1 MVREGNDVRIGRDI
15 SLRGGSTR
23 RQFLTWSALVGALAF
38 TPEFGGTVAHAQ
50 SATPPD
56 YPFRLGVASGDPLPD
71 SVVLWTR
78 LATDPFAP
86 AGGMTPG
93 VVPVRWQIAADEN
106 FRSVTFEGVELA
118 TEFDG
123 WSLHVDVRGLEP
135 GREYF
140 YRFLVG
146 PHSSTVGRTKTA
158 PPAGKPLGQLNF
170 AWASCQKWE
179 DGYFGAYKDLAAS
192 NLDVVFFLGDYIY
205 EYAIKDE
212 GARRGT
218 PRPDAA
224 NRETMVLADYR
235 DRYAMYKADENLAAA
250 HASAPW
256 ISTFDDHEVDNN
268 WASQI
273 SQDDDQEWSP
283 RNGPNIVDPREFL
296 LRRAD
301 AFKAW
306 WENTPVRGN
315 LRPTG
320 PDMKVYRRFSFGD
333 LVDFSV
339 LDTRQ
344 YRSDQAHGD
353 GEHSQDSE
361 TADPSRTITGAEQEK
376 WILDGF
382 SSPSQWNFLAHQT
395 VISDLAQGL
404 ESSRKVGMDPWSG
417 YEASRHRILDGARD
431 RGVSNVASI
440 VGDIHRTIVS
450 ELRRDY
456 QDQVSPVVGVE
467 IATTSIASGKDGAD
481 VDSAGAAIAA
491 ASPHVHYGNAR
502 RGYLRAS
509 LTPNE
514 WRSEVRVLDAVSTP
528 GAAVRTATT
537 VTVPSGRPDIEL
549 S

>member
-1 MVREGNDVRIGRDI
+1 MVNRGNDVRIGRDI
-15 SLRGGSTR
+15 SLRAGATR

-38 TPEFGGTVAHAQ
+38 TPELAGTSATAGAQ
-50 SATPPD
+50 SVITPD

-86 AGGMTPG
+86 LGGMTPG
-93 VVPVRWQIAADEN
+93 VVPVQWQIAADEK
-106 FRSVTFEGVELA
+106 FGRIAAQGVELA

-123 WSLHVDVRGLEP
+123 WSVHVDVRGLEP
-135 GREYF
+135 AREYF

-146 PHSSTVGRTKTA
+146 PHASPVGRTKTA
-158 PPAGKPLGQLNF
+158 PALGQPLSTLDF

-179 DGYFGAYKDLAAS
+179 DGFFGAYQDLAAS

-205 EYAIKDE
+205 EYAIKNE
-212 GARRGT
+212 GARAGE
-218 PRPDAA
+218 PRTESAA
-224 NRETMVLADYR
+224 RETMVLADYR
-235 DRYAMYKADENLAAA
+235 DRYAMYKADENMAAA
-250 HASAPW
+250 HASAPFV
-256 ISTFDDHEVDNN
+256 STFDDHEVDNN

-273 SQDDDQEWSP
+273 SQDND
-283 RNGPNIVDPREFL
+283 DPREFL

-306 WENTPVRGN
+306 WENTPVRAN
-315 LRPTG
+315 LKPVG

-353 GEHSQDSE
+353 GEHAQDAE
-361 TADPSRTITGAEQEK
+361 TADPARTITGAAQEQ
-376 WILDGF
+376 WILDGLA
-382 SSPSQWNFLAHQT
+382 SPSRWNFLAHQT
-395 VISDLAQGL
+395 VISDLAQGQGND
-404 ESSRKVGMDPWSG
+404 RKVGMDPWSG

-431 RGVSNVASI
+431 RGTKNVASI

-456 QDQVSPVVGVE
+456 QDQVSPLQGVE

-481 VDSAGAAIAA
+481 IDKTGAAIADG
-491 ASPHVHYGNAR
+491 SPHVKYGNAR
-502 RGYLRAS
+502 RGYLRS
-509 LTPNE
+509 TLTPTE

-528 GAAVRTATT
+528 GRPVRTAAT
-537 VTVPSGRPDIEL
+537 VTVPEGHPEIVL

>member
-1 MVREGNDVRIGRDI
+1 MGRSNLRIGRDI
-15 SLRGGSTR
+15 SLSGGATR

-38 TPEFGGTVAHAQ
+38 APELSSATARAQ
-50 SATPPD
+50 SAIPPD

-71 SVVLWTR
+71 SVLLWTR
-78 LATDPFAP
+78 LATDPFAYQ
-86 AGGMTPG
+86 GGMTPG
-93 VVPVRWQIAADEN
+93 VVPVRWQIATDEK
-106 FRSVTFEGVELA
+106 FTSIAQEGIDLA

-123 WSLHVDVRGLEP
+123 WSLHIDVKGLNP

-146 PHSSTVGRTKTA
+146 PHSSPVGRTKTA
-158 PPAGKPLGQLNF
+158 PAAGQALQQLDF

-179 DGYFGAYKDLAAS
+179 DGYFGAYSDLAQS

-212 GARRGT
+212 GARAGQ
-218 PRPDAA
+218 PMPESAS
-224 NRETMVLADYR
+224 RETMQLSDYR
-235 DRYAMYKADENLAAA
+235 DRYALYKADENLAAA
-250 HASAPW
+250 HASAPFV
-256 ISTFDDHEVDNN
+256 STFDDHEVDNN
-268 WASQI
+268 WASDI
-273 SQDDDQEWSP
+273 SQDGD
-283 RNGPNIVDPREFL
+283 DPREFL

-306 WENTPVRGN
+306 WENTPVRAN
-315 LRPTG
+315 VKPAG

-344 YRSDQAHGD
+344 YRSDQANGD
-353 GEHSQDSE
+353 KEHAQNAE
-361 TADPSRTITGAEQEK
+361 TADPSRTITGAEQEQ

-382 SSPSQWNFLAHQT
+382 SSPSTWNFLAHQT

-404 ESSRKVGMDPWSG
+404 DGDRKVGMDPWSG

-431 RGVSNVASI
+431 RGTKNVASI

-450 ELRRDY
+450 ELQRDY

-481 VDSAGAAIAA
+481 VDGTGAAIAA
-491 ASPHVHYGNAR
+491 CSPHVKFGNAR
-502 RGYLRAS
+502 RGYLRGR

-514 WRSEVRVLDAVSTP
+514 WRSEVRVLDAVSRP
-528 GAAVRTATT
+528 GASIRTATT
-537 VTVPSGRPDIEL
+537 VTVPEGRPEIQL
-549 S
+549 G

>member
-1 MVREGNDVRIGRDI
+1 MVRRGNDVSIGRDI

-38 TPEFGGTVAHAQ
+38 TPELTGIPAANAQ
-50 SATPPD
+50 SVVPPD
-56 YPFRLGVASGDPLPD
+56 FPFRLGVASGDPLPD

-78 LATDPFAP
+78 LATDPFASL
-86 AGGMTPG
+86 GGMNPG
-93 VVPVRWQIAADEN
+93 VVPVQWQVAADEK
-106 FRSVTFEGVELA
+106 FGRIVTRGVELA

-123 WSLHVDVRGLEP
+123 WSVHVDVKGLEP
-135 GREYF
+135 AREYF

-146 PHSSTVGRTKTA
+146 AHASTVGRTKTA
-158 PPAGKPLGQLNF
+158 PAPGQSLGRLDF

-179 DGYFGAYKDLAAS
+179 DGFFDAYKDLASS

-212 GARRGT
+212 GARAGKA
-218 PRPDAA
+218 RPDSAA
-224 NRETMVLADYR
+224 RETMMLNDYR

-250 HASAPW
+250 HASAPFVT
-256 ISTFDDHEVDNN
+256 TFDDHEVDNN

-273 SQDDDQEWSP
+273 SQDDD
-283 RNGPNIVDPREFL
+283 DPKQFL

-306 WENTPVRGN
+306 WENTPVRAN
-315 LRPTG
+315 LRPSG

-344 YRSDQAHGD
+344 YRSDQANGD
-353 GEHSQDSE
+353 GEHAQNAE
-361 TADPSRTITGAEQEK
+361 TADPSRTITGAEQEQ

-382 SSPSQWNFLAHQT
+382 SSPSKWNFLAHQT
-395 VISDLAQGL
+395 VISDLARGL
-404 ESSRKVGMDPWSG
+404 DADRKVGMDPWSG

-431 RGVSNVASI
+431 RGTKNVASI

-481 VDSAGAAIAA
+481 VDTTGAAIAHG
-491 ASPHVHYGNAR
+491 SPHVKFGNAR

-509 LTPNE
+509 LTPSE

-528 GAAVRTATT
+528 GNAVRTAAT
-537 VTVPSGRPDIEL
+537 VTVPDGSPEIDLR
-549 S
+549 

>member
-1 MVREGNDVRIGRDI
+1 MVRRGNEIRIGQDI
-15 SLRGGSTR
+15 SLRAGATR
-23 RQFLTWSALVGALAF
+23 RQFLTWGALVGALAF
-38 TPEFGGTVAHAQ
+38 TPELAGTTATAGAQ
-50 SATPPD
+50 SVVTPD

-86 AGGMTPG
+86 LGGMTPG
-93 VVPVRWQIAADEN
+93 VVPVRWQISADER
-106 FRSVTFEGVELA
+106 FASVTREGIELA

-123 WSLHVDVRGLEP
+123 WSIHVDVRGLEP
-135 GREYF
+135 AREYF

-146 PHSSTVGRTKTA
+146 RHASPVGRTKTA
-158 PPAGKPLGQLNF
+158 PALGQPLSKLDF

-179 DGYFGAYKDLAAS
+179 DGFFGAYQDLAAS

-212 GARRGT
+212 GARQGE
-218 PRPDAA
+218 PRTESAA
-224 NRETMVLADYR
+224 RETMVLGDYR
-235 DRYAMYKADENLAAA
+235 DRYALYKADENLAAA
-250 HASAPW
+250 HASAPFV
-256 ISTFDDHEVDNN
+256 STFDDHEVDNN

-273 SQDDDQEWSP
+273 SQDDD
-283 RNGPNIVDPREFL
+283 DPREFL

-306 WENTPVRGN
+306 WENTPVRAD
-315 LRPTG
+315 LKPVG
-320 PDMKVYRRFSFGD
+320 PDMPVYRRFSFGD

-353 GEHSQDSE
+353 GEHAQDAE
-361 TADPSRTITGAEQEK
+361 TADPSRTITGAAQEK

-382 SSPSQWNFLAHQT
+382 ASPSRWNFLAHQT
-395 VISDLAQGL
+395 VISDLARGL
-404 ESSRKVGMDPWSG
+404 GSDRKVGMDPWSG

-431 RGVSNVASI
+431 RGTKNVASI

-456 QDQVSPVVGVE
+456 QDQASPIQGVE

-481 VDSAGAAIAA
+481 VDSAGAAIAE
-491 ASPHVHYGNAR
+491 ASPHVKYGNAR
-502 RGYLRAS
+502 RGYLRS
-509 LTPNE
+509 TLTNTE

-528 GAAVRTATT
+528 GKAVRTAAT
-537 VTVPSGRPDIEL
+537 VTVPEGRPEIQL
-549 S
+549 G

>member
-1 MVREGNDVRIGRDI
+1 MVRRGNEIRFGQDI
-15 SLRGGSTR
+15 SLRAGATR

-38 TPEFGGTVAHAQ
+38 TPELAGTTATAGAQ
-50 SATPPD
+50 SVVTPD

-86 AGGMTPG
+86 LGGMTPG
-93 VVPVRWQIAADEN
+93 VVPVRWQISADER
-106 FRSVTFEGVELA
+106 FASITREGIELA

-123 WSLHVDVRGLEP
+123 WSIHVDVRGLEP
-135 GREYF
+135 AREYF

-146 PHSSTVGRTKTA
+146 PHASPVGRTKTA
-158 PPAGKPLGQLNF
+158 PALGQPLSKLDF

-179 DGYFGAYKDLAAS
+179 DGYFGAYQDLAAS

-212 GARRGT
+212 GARQGE
-218 PRPDAA
+218 PRTESAA
-224 NRETMVLADYR
+224 RETMVLSDYR
-235 DRYAMYKADENLAAA
+235 DRYALYKADENLAAA
-250 HASAPW
+250 HASAPFV
-256 ISTFDDHEVDNN
+256 STFDDHEVDNN

-273 SQDDDQEWSP
+273 SQDDD
-283 RNGPNIVDPREFL
+283 DPREFL

-306 WENTPVRGN
+306 WENTPVRAN
-315 LRPTG
+315 LKPVG
-320 PDMKVYRRFSFGD
+320 PDMTVYRRFSFGD

-353 GEHSQDSE
+353 GEHAQDAE
-361 TADPSRTITGAEQEK
+361 TADPSRTITGAAQEK

-382 SSPSQWNFLAHQT
+382 GSPSRWNFLAHQT
-395 VISDLAQGL
+395 VISDLARGL
-404 ESSRKVGMDPWSG
+404 GSDRKVGMDPWSG

-431 RGVSNVASI
+431 RGTKNVASI

-456 QDQVSPVVGVE
+456 QDQASPIQGVE

-481 VDSAGAAIAA
+481 VDSAGAAIAEG
-491 ASPHVHYGNAR
+491 SPHVKYGNAR
-502 RGYLRAS
+502 RGYLRGT
-509 LTPNE
+509 LTNTE
-514 WRSEVRVLDAVSTP
+514 WRSEVRVLDRVSTP
-528 GAAVRTATT
+528 GASVRTAAT
-537 VTVPSGRPDIEL
+537 VTVPEGRPEIQL
-549 S
+549 G

>member
-1 MVREGNDVRIGRDI
+1 MVRRGNEIRFGQDI
-15 SLRGGSTR
+15 SLRAGATR

-38 TPEFGGTVAHAQ
+38 TPELAGTTATAGAQ
-50 SATPPD
+50 SVVTPD

-86 AGGMTPG
+86 LGGMTPG
-93 VVPVRWQIAADEN
+93 VVPVRWQISADER
-106 FRSVTFEGVELA
+106 FASITREGIELA

-123 WSLHVDVRGLEP
+123 WSIHVDVRGLEP
-135 GREYF
+135 AREYF

-146 PHSSTVGRTKTA
+146 PHASPVGRTKTA
-158 PPAGKPLGQLNF
+158 PALGQPLSKLDF

-179 DGYFGAYKDLAAS
+179 DGYFGAYQDLAAS

-212 GARRGT
+212 GARQGE
-218 PRPDAA
+218 PRTESAA
-224 NRETMVLADYR
+224 RETMVLSDYR
-235 DRYAMYKADENLAAA
+235 DRYALYKADENLAAA
-250 HASAPW
+250 HASAPFV
-256 ISTFDDHEVDNN
+256 STFDDHEVDNN

-273 SQDDDQEWSP
+273 SQDDD
-283 RNGPNIVDPREFL
+283 DPREFL

-306 WENTPVRGN
+306 WENTPVRAN
-315 LRPTG
+315 LKPVG
-320 PDMKVYRRFSFGD
+320 PDMTVYRRFSFGD

-353 GEHSQDSE
+353 GEHAQDAE
-361 TADPSRTITGAEQEK
+361 TADPSRTITGAAQEK

-382 SSPSQWNFLAHQT
+382 ASPSRWNFLAHQT
-395 VISDLAQGL
+395 VISDLARGL
-404 ESSRKVGMDPWSG
+404 GSDRKVGMDPWSG

-431 RGVSNVASI
+431 RGTKNVASI

-456 QDQVSPVVGVE
+456 QDQASPIQGVE

-481 VDSAGAAIAA
+481 VDSAGAAIAE
-491 ASPHVHYGNAR
+491 ASPHVKYGNAR
-502 RGYLRAS
+502 RGYLRGT
-509 LTPNE
+509 LTNTE
-514 WRSEVRVLDAVSTP
+514 WRSEVRVLDRVSTP
-528 GAAVRTATT
+528 GASVRTAAT
-537 VTVPSGRPDIEL
+537 VTVPEGRPEIQL
-549 S
+549 G

>member
-1 MVREGNDVRIGRDI
+1 MVRRGNEIRFGQDI
-15 SLRGGSTR
+15 SLRAGATR

-38 TPEFGGTVAHAQ
+38 TPELAGTTATAGAQ
-50 SATPPD
+50 SVVTPD

-86 AGGMTPG
+86 LGGMTPG
-93 VVPVRWQIAADEN
+93 VVPVRWQISADER
-106 FRSVTFEGVELA
+106 FASITREGIELA

-123 WSLHVDVRGLEP
+123 WSIHVDVRGLVP
-135 GREYF
+135 AREYF

-146 PHSSTVGRTKTA
+146 PHASPVGRTKTA
-158 PPAGKPLGQLNF
+158 PALGQPLSKLDF

-179 DGYFGAYKDLAAS
+179 DGYFGAYQDLAAS

-212 GARRGT
+212 GARQGE
-218 PRPDAA
+218 PRTESAA
-224 NRETMVLADYR
+224 RETMVLSDYR
-235 DRYAMYKADENLAAA
+235 DRYALYKADENLAAA
-250 HASAPW
+250 HASAPFV
-256 ISTFDDHEVDNN
+256 STFDDHEVDNN

-273 SQDDDQEWSP
+273 SQDDD
-283 RNGPNIVDPREFL
+283 DPREFL

-306 WENTPVRGN
+306 WENTPVRAN
-315 LRPTG
+315 LKPVG
-320 PDMKVYRRFSFGD
+320 PDMTVYRRFSFGD

-353 GEHSQDSE
+353 GEHAQDAE
-361 TADPSRTITGAEQEK
+361 TADPSRTITGAAQEK

-382 SSPSQWNFLAHQT
+382 ASPSRWNFLAHQT
-395 VISDLAQGL
+395 VISDLARGL
-404 ESSRKVGMDPWSG
+404 GSDRKVGMDPWSG
-417 YEASRHRILDGARD
+417 YEASRHRILDGVRD
-431 RGVSNVASI
+431 RGTKNVASI

-456 QDQVSPVVGVE
+456 QDQASPIQGVE

-481 VDSAGAAIAA
+481 VDSAGAAIAE
-491 ASPHVHYGNAR
+491 ASPHVKYGNAR
-502 RGYLRAS
+502 RGYLRGT
-509 LTPNE
+509 LTNTE
-514 WRSEVRVLDAVSTP
+514 WRSEVRVLDRVSTP
-528 GAAVRTATT
+528 GASVRTAAT
-537 VTVPSGRPDIEL
+537 VTVPEGRPEIQL
-549 S
+549 G

>member
-1 MVREGNDVRIGRDI
+1 MVRRGNDIAIGSDI

-38 TPEFGGTVAHAQ
+38 TPALNPASASAQ
-50 SATPPD
+50 SVVPPD

-78 LATDPFAP
+78 LATNPFAP
-86 AGGMTPG
+86 LGGMTPG
-93 VVPVRWQIAADEN
+93 VVPVQWQIAADDR
-106 FRSVTFEGVELA
+106 FARIITQGVELA

-123 WSLHVDVRGLEP
+123 WSVHVDVKGLEP

-146 PHSSTVGRTKTA
+146 PHASTVGRTKTA
-158 PPAGKPLGQLNF
+158 PALGQPLSRLDF

-179 DGYFGAYKDLAAS
+179 DGFFDAYKDLASS

-212 GARRGT
+212 GARAGQ
-218 PRPDAA
+218 PRTESAA
-224 NRETMVLADYR
+224 RETMQINDYR

-250 HASAPW
+250 HASAPFVT
-256 ISTFDDHEVDNN
+256 TFDDHEVDNN

-273 SQDDDQEWSP
+273 SQDDD
-283 RNGPNIVDPREFL
+283 DPTQFL

-306 WENTPVRGN
+306 WENTPVRAN
-315 LRPTG
+315 LRPNG

-344 YRSDQAHGD
+344 YRSDQANGD
-353 GEHSQDSE
+353 TEHAQNAE
-361 TADPSRTITGAEQEK
+361 TADPSRTITGAEQEQ

-382 SSPSQWNFLAHQT
+382 SSPSKWKFLAHQT
-395 VISDLAQGL
+395 VISDLARGL
-404 ESSRKVGMDPWSG
+404 DADRKVGMDPWSG
-417 YEASRHRILDGARD
+417 YEASRHRILDGAKD
-431 RGVSNVASI
+431 RGTTNVASI

-481 VDSAGAAIAA
+481 VDTTGAAIANG
-491 ASPHVHYGNAR
+491 SPHVKFGNAR
-502 RGYLRAS
+502 RGYLRGT
-509 LTPNE
+509 LTPSE
-514 WRSEVRVLDAVSTP
+514 WRSEARVLDAVSTP
-528 GAAVRTATT
+528 GHPVRTAAT
-537 VTVPSGRPDIEL
+537 VTVPDGRPEIQLD
-549 S
+549 

>member
-1 MVREGNDVRIGRDI
+1 MVRRGNEVRFGQDI
-15 SLRGGSTR
+15 SLRAGATR

-38 TPEFGGTVAHAQ
+38 TPELAGTTATAGAQ
-50 SATPPD
+50 SVVTPD

-86 AGGMTPG
+86 LGGMTPG
-93 VVPVRWQIAADEN
+93 VVPVRWQISADER
-106 FRSVTFEGVELA
+106 FASITREGIELA

-123 WSLHVDVRGLEP
+123 WSIHVDVRGLEP
-135 GREYF
+135 AREYF

-146 PHSSTVGRTKTA
+146 PHASPVGRTKTA
-158 PPAGKPLGQLNF
+158 PALGQPLSKLDF

-179 DGYFGAYKDLAAS
+179 DGYFGAYQDLAAS

-212 GARRGT
+212 GARQGE
-218 PRPDAA
+218 PRTESAA
-224 NRETMVLADYR
+224 RETMVLSDYR
-235 DRYAMYKADENLAAA
+235 DRYALYKADENLAAA
-250 HASAPW
+250 HASAPFV
-256 ISTFDDHEVDNN
+256 STFDDHEVDNN

-273 SQDDDQEWSP
+273 SQDDD
-283 RNGPNIVDPREFL
+283 DPREFL

-306 WENTPVRGN
+306 WENTPVRAN
-315 LRPTG
+315 LKPVG
-320 PDMKVYRRFSFGD
+320 PDMTVYRRFSFGD

-353 GEHSQDSE
+353 GEHAQDAE
-361 TADPSRTITGAEQEK
+361 TADPSRTITGAAQEK

-382 SSPSQWNFLAHQT
+382 ASPSRWNFLAHQT
-395 VISDLAQGL
+395 VISDLARGL
-404 ESSRKVGMDPWSG
+404 GSDRKVGMDPWSG

-431 RGVSNVASI
+431 RGTKNVASI

-456 QDQVSPVVGVE
+456 QDQASPIQGVE

-481 VDSAGAAIAA
+481 VDSAGAAIAE
-491 ASPHVHYGNAR
+491 ASPHVKYGNAR
-502 RGYLRAS
+502 RGYLRGT
-509 LTPNE
+509 LTNTE
-514 WRSEVRVLDAVSTP
+514 WRSEVRVLDRVSTP
-528 GAAVRTATT
+528 GASVRTAAT
-537 VTVPSGRPDIEL
+537 VTVPEGRPEIQL
-549 S
+549 G

>member
-1 MVREGNDVRIGRDI
+1 MVRRGNEIRFGQDI
-15 SLRGGSTR
+15 SLRAGATR

-38 TPEFGGTVAHAQ
+38 TPELAGTTATAGAQ
-50 SATPPD
+50 SVVTPD

-86 AGGMTPG
+86 LGGMTPG
-93 VVPVRWQIAADEN
+93 VVPVRWQISADER
-106 FRSVTFEGVELA
+106 FSSITREGIDLA

-123 WSLHVDVRGLEP
+123 WSIHVDVRGLEP
-135 GREYF
+135 AREYF

-146 PHSSTVGRTKTA
+146 PHASPVGRTKTA
-158 PPAGKPLGQLNF
+158 PALGQPLSKLDF

-179 DGYFGAYKDLAAS
+179 DGYFGAYQDLAAS

-212 GARRGT
+212 GARQGE
-218 PRPDAA
+218 PRTESAA
-224 NRETMVLADYR
+224 RETMVLSDYR
-235 DRYAMYKADENLAAA
+235 DRYALYKADENLAAA
-250 HASAPW
+250 HASAPFV
-256 ISTFDDHEVDNN
+256 STFDDHEVDNN

-273 SQDDDQEWSP
+273 SQDDD
-283 RNGPNIVDPREFL
+283 DPREFL

-306 WENTPVRGN
+306 WENTPVRAN
-315 LRPTG
+315 LKPVG
-320 PDMKVYRRFSFGD
+320 PDMTVYRRFSFGD

-353 GEHSQDSE
+353 GEHAQDAE
-361 TADPSRTITGAEQEK
+361 TADPSRTITGAAQEK

-382 SSPSQWNFLAHQT
+382 ASPSRWNFLAHQT
-395 VISDLAQGL
+395 VISDLARGL
-404 ESSRKVGMDPWSG
+404 GSDRKVGMDPWSG

-431 RGVSNVASI
+431 RGTKNVASI

-456 QDQVSPVVGVE
+456 QDQASPIQGVE

-481 VDSAGAAIAA
+481 VDSAGAAIAE
-491 ASPHVHYGNAR
+491 ASPHVKYGNAR
-502 RGYLRAS
+502 RGYLRGT
-509 LTPNE
+509 LTNTE
-514 WRSEVRVLDAVSTP
+514 WRSEVRVLDRVSTP
-528 GAAVRTATT
+528 GASVRTAAT
-537 VTVPSGRPDIEL
+537 VTVPEGRPEIQL
-549 S
+549 G

>member
-1 MVREGNDVRIGRDI
+1 MVRRGNEIRIGRDI
-15 SLRGGSTR
+15 SLRAGATR

-38 TPEFGGTVAHAQ
+38 TPELAGATAHAQ
-50 SATPPD
+50 SVVTPD

-86 AGGMTPG
+86 LGGMTPG
-93 VVPVRWQIAADEN
+93 VVPVRWQIAADERFAN
-106 FRSVTFEGVELA
+106 ITREGIELA

-123 WSLHVDVRGLEP
+123 WSIHVDVRGLDSA
-135 GREYF
+135 REYF

-146 PHSSTVGRTKTA
+146 PHASPVGRTKTA
-158 PPAGKPLGQLNF
+158 PAVGQPLARLDF

-179 DGYFGAYKDLAAS
+179 DGYFGAYQDLAAS

-205 EYAIKDE
+205 EYAIKDQ
-212 GARRGT
+212 GARQGQ
-218 PRPDAA
+218 PRTESAA
-224 NRETMVLADYR
+224 RETMVLSDYR
-235 DRYAMYKADENLAAA
+235 DRYALYKADENLAAA
-250 HASAPW
+250 HASAPFV
-256 ISTFDDHEVDNN
+256 STFDDHEVDNN

-273 SQDDDQEWSP
+273 SQDND
-283 RNGPNIVDPREFL
+283 DPREFL

-306 WENTPVRGN
+306 WENTPVRAN
-315 LRPTG
+315 LKPVG
-320 PDMKVYRRFSFGD
+320 PDMKVYRRFTFGD

-353 GEHSQDSE
+353 GEHAQDAE
-361 TADPSRTITGAEQEK
+361 TADPSRTITGAAQEQ

-382 SSPSQWNFLAHQT
+382 ASPSTWNFLAHQT
-395 VISDLAQGL
+395 VISDLARGIGS
-404 ESSRKVGMDPWSG
+404 ERKVGMDPWSG

-431 RGVSNVASI
+431 RGTKNVASI

-456 QDQVSPVVGVE
+456 QDGVSPVQGVE

-481 VDSAGAAIAA
+481 VDSAGAAIAE
-491 ASPHVHYGNAR
+491 ASPHVKYGNAR
-502 RGYLRAS
+502 RGYLRS
-509 LTPNE
+509 TLTNTE
-514 WRSEVRVLDAVSTP
+514 WHSEVRVLDAVSTP
-528 GAAVRTATT
+528 GKPVRTAAA
-537 VTVPSGRPDIEL
+537 VTVPEGRPEIQL
-549 S
+549 G

>member
-1 MVREGNDVRIGRDI
+1 MVRRGNEIRIGQDM
-15 SLRGGSTR
+15 SLRAGATR
-23 RQFLTWSALVGALAF
+23 RQFLTWSAVVGALAF
-38 TPEFGGTVAHAQ
+38 TPQLAGATAHAQ
-50 SATPPD
+50 SVVTPD

-78 LATDPFAP
+78 LAVDPFAP
-86 AGGMTPG
+86 LGGMTPG

-106 FRSVTFEGVELA
+106 FAQLSREGIELA

-123 WSLHVDVRGLEP
+123 WSIHVDVRGLEP

-146 PHSSTVGRTKTA
+146 PHASPVGRTKTA
-158 PPAGKPLGQLNF
+158 PALGQPLSTLDF

-179 DGYFGAYKDLAAS
+179 DGFFGAYGDLAAS

-212 GARRGT
+212 GARKGE
-218 PRPDAA
+218 PRTESTA
-224 NRETMVLADYR
+224 RETMLLSDYR
-235 DRYAMYKADENLAAA
+235 DRYALYKADPNLAAA
-250 HASAPW
+250 HASAPFV
-256 ISTFDDHEVDNN
+256 STFDDHEVDNN

-273 SQDDDQEWSP
+273 SQDDD
-283 RNGPNIVDPREFL
+283 DPREFL

-306 WENTPVRGN
+306 WENTPVRAN
-315 LRPTG
+315 LKPVG

-353 GEHSQDSE
+353 GEHAQDAE
-361 TADPSRTITGAEQEK
+361 TADPARTITGAAQEQ

-382 SSPSQWNFLAHQT
+382 ASPSKWNFLAHQT
-395 VISDLAQGL
+395 VISDLAQGQGND
-404 ESSRKVGMDPWSG
+404 RKVGMDPWSG

-431 RGVSNVASI
+431 RGAKNVASI

-456 QDQVSPVVGVE
+456 QDQVSPIQGVE
-467 IATTSIASGKDGAD
+467 IATTSIASGKDGAEID
-481 VDSAGAAIAA
+481 KTGAAIADG
-491 ASPHVHYGNAR
+491 SPHVKYGNAR
-502 RGYLRAS
+502 RGYLRS
-509 LTPNE
+509 RLTDTE
-514 WRSEVRVLDAVSTP
+514 WRSEVRVLDRVSTP
-528 GAAVRTATT
+528 GASVRTAATI
-537 VTVPSGRPDIEL
+537 TVPEGRPEVQL
-549 S
+549 G

>member
-1 MVREGNDVRIGRDI
+1 MGQRDVNIGRDI
-15 SLRGGSTR
+15 SLRGGATR

-38 TPEFGGTVAHAQ
+38 APELNPAKASAQ
-50 SATPPD
+50 SGTPSS

-93 VVPVRWQIAADEN
+93 VVPVQWQIAADER
-106 FRSVTFEGVELA
+106 FTRVTAQGVELA

-123 WSLHVDVRGLEP
+123 WSVHVDVRGLEP
-135 GREYF
+135 AREYY

-146 PHSSTVGRTKTA
+146 PHASPVGRTKTA
-158 PPAGKPLGQLNF
+158 PSAGQPLSRLDFG
-170 AWASCQKWE
+170 WASCQKWE
-179 DGYFGAYKDLAAS
+179 DGYFGAYADLAAS

-212 GARRGT
+212 GARAGR
-218 PRPDAA
+218 PRPESAS
-224 NRETMVLADYR
+224 RETMQLSDYR

-250 HASAPW
+250 HASAPFV
-256 ISTFDDHEVDNN
+256 SAFDDHEVDNN

-273 SQDDDQEWSP
+273 SQDNDDP
-283 RNGPNIVDPREFL
+283 VLFL
-296 LRRAD
+296 NRRAD

-306 WENTPVRGN
+306 WENTPVRAN
-315 LRPTG
+315 LKPQG
-320 PDMKVYRRFSFGD
+320 PDMKVYRRLSFGD

-344 YRSDQAHGD
+344 YRSDQANGD
-353 GEHSQDSE
+353 KEHAQNAE

-382 SSPSQWNFLAHQT
+382 ASPSKWNFLAHQT

-404 ESSRKVGMDPWSG
+404 DGDRKVGMDPWSG
-417 YEASRHRILDGARD
+417 YEASRHRILDGARE
-431 RGVSNVASI
+431 RGTTNVASI

-456 QDQVSPVVGVE
+456 QDQASPVVGVE

-481 VDSAGAAIAA
+481 VDTTGAAIANG
-491 ASPHVHYGNAR
+491 SPHVKYGNAR
-502 RGYLRAS
+502 RGYLRS
-509 LTPNE
+509 TLTPDE
-514 WRSEVRVLDAVSTP
+514 WRSEVRVLDAVSRP
-528 GAAVRTATT
+528 GAAVRTAAT
-537 VTVPSGRPDIEL
+537 VTVPDGRPEIQL
-549 S
+549 G

>member
-1 MVREGNDVRIGRDI
+1 MVRRGNEIGIGQDI
-15 SLRGGSTR
+15 SLRAGATR

-38 TPEFGGTVAHAQ
+38 TPELAGTAAHAQ
-50 SATPPD
+50 SVVTPD

-86 AGGMTPG
+86 LGGMTPG
-93 VVPVRWQIAADEN
+93 VVPVRWQIAADERFVN
-106 FRSVTFEGVELA
+106 ITREGVELA

-123 WSLHVDVRGLEP
+123 WSIHVDVRGLEP
-135 GREYF
+135 AREYF

-146 PHSSTVGRTKTA
+146 PHASSVGRTKTA
-158 PPAGKPLGQLNF
+158 PAVGQSLSRLDF

-179 DGYFGAYKDLAAS
+179 DGYFGAYQDLAAS

-212 GARRGT
+212 GARKGE
-218 PRPDAA
+218 PRTESAA
-224 NRETMVLADYR
+224 RETMVLGDYR

-250 HASAPW
+250 HASAPFV
-256 ISTFDDHEVDNN
+256 STFDDHEVDNN

-273 SQDDDQEWSP
+273 SQDND
-283 RNGPNIVDPREFL
+283 DPREFL

-306 WENTPVRGN
+306 WENTPVRAN
-315 LRPTG
+315 LKPIG
-320 PDMKVYRRFSFGD
+320 PDMTVYRRFSFGD

-353 GEHSQDSE
+353 GEHAQDAE
-361 TADPSRTITGAEQEK
+361 TADPSRTITGAAQEQ

-382 SSPSQWNFLAHQT
+382 ASPSTWNFLAHQT
-395 VISDLAQGL
+395 VISDLARGL
-404 ESSRKVGMDPWSG
+404 GSDRKVGMDPWSG

-431 RGVSNVASI
+431 RGTKNVASI

-456 QDQVSPVVGVE
+456 QDQVSPIQGVE

-481 VDSAGAAIAA
+481 VDSAGAAIAE
-491 ASPHVHYGNAR
+491 ASPHVKYGNAR
-502 RGYLRAS
+502 RGYLRS
-509 LTPNE
+509 TLTNTE
-514 WRSEVRVLDAVSTP
+514 WRSEVRVLDRVSTP
-528 GAAVRTATT
+528 GASVRTAAT
-537 VTVPSGRPDIEL
+537 VTVPEGRPEIEL

>member
-1 MVREGNDVRIGRDI
+1 MVRRGNEIRFGQDI
-15 SLRGGSTR
+15 SVRAGATR

-38 TPEFGGTVAHAQ
+38 TPELAGTTATAGAQ
-50 SATPPD
+50 SVVTPD

-86 AGGMTPG
+86 LGGMTPG
-93 VVPVRWQIAADEN
+93 VVPVRWQISADER
-106 FRSVTFEGVELA
+106 FASITREGIELA

-123 WSLHVDVRGLEP
+123 WSIHVDVRGLEP
-135 GREYF
+135 AREYF

-146 PHSSTVGRTKTA
+146 PHASPVGRTKTA
-158 PPAGKPLGQLNF
+158 PAQGQPLSKLDF

-179 DGYFGAYKDLAAS
+179 DGYFGAYQDLAAS

-212 GARRGT
+212 GARHGE
-218 PRPDAA
+218 PRTESAA
-224 NRETMVLADYR
+224 RETMVLSDYR
-235 DRYAMYKADENLAAA
+235 DRYALYKADENLAAA
-250 HASAPW
+250 HASAPFV
-256 ISTFDDHEVDNN
+256 STFDDHEVDNN

-273 SQDDDQEWSP
+273 SQDDD
-283 RNGPNIVDPREFL
+283 DPREFL

-306 WENTPVRGN
+306 WENTPVRAN
-315 LRPTG
+315 LKPVG
-320 PDMKVYRRFSFGD
+320 PDMTVYRRFSFGD

-353 GEHSQDSE
+353 GEHAQDAE
-361 TADPSRTITGAEQEK
+361 TADPSRTITGAAQEK

-382 SSPSQWNFLAHQT
+382 ASPSRWNFLAHQT
-395 VISDLAQGL
+395 VISDLARGL
-404 ESSRKVGMDPWSG
+404 GSDRKVGMDPWSG

-431 RGVSNVASI
+431 RGTKNVASI

-456 QDQVSPVVGVE
+456 QDQASPIQGVE

-481 VDSAGAAIAA
+481 VDSAGAAIAE
-491 ASPHVHYGNAR
+491 ASPHVKYGNAR
-502 RGYLRAS
+502 RGYLRGT
-509 LTPNE
+509 LTNTE
-514 WRSEVRVLDAVSTP
+514 WRSEVRVLDRVSTP
-528 GAAVRTATT
+528 GASVRTAAT
-537 VTVPSGRPDIEL
+537 VTVPEGRPEIQL
-549 S
+549 G

>member
-1 MVREGNDVRIGRDI
+1 MVRRGNEIRFRQDI
-15 SLRGGSTR
+15 SLRTGATR

-38 TPEFGGTVAHAQ
+38 TPELAGTTATASAQ
-50 SATPPD
+50 SVVTPD

-86 AGGMTPG
+86 LGGMTPG
-93 VVPVRWQIAADEN
+93 VVPVRWQISADER
-106 FRSVTFEGVELA
+106 FASITREGIELA

-123 WSLHVDVRGLEP
+123 WSIHVDVRGLEP
-135 GREYF
+135 AREYF

-146 PHSSTVGRTKTA
+146 PHASPVGRTKTA
-158 PPAGKPLGQLNF
+158 PALGQPLSKLDF

-179 DGYFGAYKDLAAS
+179 DGYFGAYQDLAAS

-212 GARRGT
+212 GARQGE
-218 PRPDAA
+218 PRTESAA
-224 NRETMVLADYR
+224 RETMGLSDYR
-235 DRYAMYKADENLAAA
+235 DRYALYKADENLAAA
-250 HASAPW
+250 HASAPFV
-256 ISTFDDHEVDNN
+256 STFDDHEVDNN

-273 SQDDDQEWSP
+273 SQDDD
-283 RNGPNIVDPREFL
+283 DPREFL

-306 WENTPVRGN
+306 WENTPVRAN
-315 LRPTG
+315 LKPVG
-320 PDMKVYRRFSFGD
+320 PDMTVYRRFSFGD

-353 GEHSQDSE
+353 GEHAQDAE
-361 TADPSRTITGAEQEK
+361 TADPSRTITGAAQEK

-382 SSPSQWNFLAHQT
+382 GSPSRWNFLAHQT
-395 VISDLAQGL
+395 VISDLARGL
-404 ESSRKVGMDPWSG
+404 GSDRKVGMDPWSG

-431 RGVSNVASI
+431 RGTKNVASI

-456 QDQVSPVVGVE
+456 QDQASSIQGVE

-481 VDSAGAAIAA
+481 VDSAGAAIAE
-491 ASPHVHYGNAR
+491 ASPHVKYGNAR
-502 RGYLRAS
+502 RGYLRGT
-509 LTPNE
+509 LTNTE
-514 WRSEVRVLDAVSTP
+514 WRSEVRVLDRVSTP
-528 GAAVRTATT
+528 GASVRTAAT
-537 VTVPSGRPDIEL
+537 VTVPEGRPEIQL
-549 S
+549 G

>member
-1 MVREGNDVRIGRDI
+1 MVRRGNEVRIGSDI
-15 SLRGGSTR
+15 SLQAGPTR
-23 RQFLTWSALVGALAF
+23 RQFLTWSGLVAALAF
-38 TPEFGGTVAHAQ
+38 TPGLAGSPAHAQ
-50 SATPPD
+50 SVVPLD
-56 YPFRLGVASGDPLPD
+56 YPFRLGVASGDPLSD

-86 AGGMTPG
+86 LGGMTPG
-93 VVPVRWQIAADEN
+93 VVPVQWQIAADER
-106 FRSVTFEGVELA
+106 FGRIVAQGIELA
-118 TEFDG
+118 TELDG
-123 WSLHVDVRGLEP
+123 WSVHVDVRGLEP
-135 GREYF
+135 AREYF
-140 YRFLVG
+140 YRFRVG
-146 PHSSTVGRTKTA
+146 PHSSRVGRTKTA
-158 PPAGKPLGQLNF
+158 PAHGAPLNRLDF

-179 DGYFGAYKDLAAS
+179 DGYFGAYQDLAES

-212 GARRGT
+212 GARKGE
-218 PRPDAA
+218 PRTESAA
-224 NRETMVLADYR
+224 RETTVLGDYR

-250 HASAPW
+250 HASAPFV
-256 ISTFDDHEVDNN
+256 STFDDHEVDNN

-273 SQDDDQEWSP
+273 SQDDD
-283 RNGPNIVDPREFL
+283 DPREFL

-306 WENTPVRGN
+306 WENTPVRAN
-315 LRPTG
+315 LKPVG

-353 GEHSQDSE
+353 GEHVQDAE
-361 TADPSRTITGAEQEK
+361 TADPSRTITGAAQEK

-382 SSPSQWNFLAHQT
+382 ASPSRWNFLAHQT

-404 ESSRKVGMDPWSG
+404 GGDRKVGMDPWSG

-431 RGVSNVASI
+431 RGARNVASI

-456 QDQVSPVVGVE
+456 QDQASPVVGVE

-481 VDSAGAAIAA
+481 VDADGAAIVDS
-491 ASPHVHYGNAR
+491 SPHVKYGNAR
-502 RGYLRAS
+502 RGYLRS
-509 LTPNE
+509 TLTDTE

-528 GAAVRTATT
+528 GRPVRTAKT
-537 VTVPSGRPDIEL
+537 VTVPEGGVEIEL

>member
-1 MVREGNDVRIGRDI
+1 MVRRGNEIGIGQDI
-15 SLRGGSTR
+15 SLRAGATR

-38 TPEFGGTVAHAQ
+38 TPELAGTAAHAQ
-50 SATPPD
+50 SVVTPD

-86 AGGMTPG
+86 LGGMTPG
-93 VVPVRWQIAADEN
+93 VVPVRWQIATDERFAN
-106 FRSVTFEGVELA
+106 ITREGVELA

-123 WSLHVDVRGLEP
+123 WSIHVDVRGLEP
-135 GREYF
+135 AREYF

-146 PHSSTVGRTKTA
+146 PHASSVGRTKTA
-158 PPAGKPLGQLNF
+158 PAVGQSLSRLDF

-179 DGYFGAYKDLAAS
+179 DGYFGAYQDLAAS

-212 GARRGT
+212 GARKGE
-218 PRPDAA
+218 PRTESAA
-224 NRETMVLADYR
+224 RETMVLSDYR

-250 HASAPW
+250 HASAPFV
-256 ISTFDDHEVDNN
+256 STFDDHEVDNN

-273 SQDDDQEWSP
+273 SQDND
-283 RNGPNIVDPREFL
+283 DPREFL

-306 WENTPVRGN
+306 WENTPVRAN
-315 LRPTG
+315 LKPIG
-320 PDMKVYRRFSFGD
+320 PDMTVYRRFSFGD

-353 GEHSQDSE
+353 GEHAQDAE
-361 TADPSRTITGAEQEK
+361 TADPSRTITGAAQEQ

-382 SSPSQWNFLAHQT
+382 ASPSTWNFLAHQT
-395 VISDLAQGL
+395 VISDLARGL
-404 ESSRKVGMDPWSG
+404 GSDRKVGMDPWSG

-431 RGVSNVASI
+431 RGTKNVASI

-456 QDQVSPVVGVE
+456 QDQVSPIQGVE

-481 VDSAGAAIAA
+481 VDSAGAAITE
-491 ASPHVHYGNAR
+491 ASPHVKYGNAR
-502 RGYLRAS
+502 RGYLRS
-509 LTPNE
+509 TLTNTE
-514 WRSEVRVLDAVSTP
+514 WRSEVRVLDRVSTP
-528 GAAVRTATT
+528 GASVRTAAT
-537 VTVPSGRPDIEL
+537 VTVPEGRPEIEL

>member
-1 MVREGNDVRIGRDI
+1 MVRRGNEIRFGQDI
-15 SLRGGSTR
+15 SLRAGATR

-38 TPEFGGTVAHAQ
+38 TPELAGTTATAGAQ
-50 SATPPD
+50 SVVTPD
-56 YPFRLGVASGDPLPD
+56 YSFRLGVASGDPLPD

-86 AGGMTPG
+86 LGGMTPG
-93 VVPVRWQIAADEN
+93 VVPVRWQISADER
-106 FRSVTFEGVELA
+106 FASITREGIELA

-123 WSLHVDVRGLEP
+123 WSIHVDVRGLEP
-135 GREYF
+135 AREYF

-146 PHSSTVGRTKTA
+146 PHASPVGRTKTA
-158 PPAGKPLGQLNF
+158 PALGQPLSKLDF

-179 DGYFGAYKDLAAS
+179 DGYFGAYQDLAAS

-212 GARRGT
+212 GARQGE
-218 PRPDAA
+218 PRTESAA
-224 NRETMVLADYR
+224 RETMVLSDYR
-235 DRYAMYKADENLAAA
+235 DRYALYKADENLAAA
-250 HASAPW
+250 HASAPFV
-256 ISTFDDHEVDNN
+256 STFDDHEVDNN

-273 SQDDDQEWSP
+273 SQDDD
-283 RNGPNIVDPREFL
+283 DPREFL

-306 WENTPVRGN
+306 WENTPVRAN
-315 LRPTG
+315 LKPVG
-320 PDMKVYRRFSFGD
+320 PDMTVYRRFSFGD

-353 GEHSQDSE
+353 GEHAQDAE
-361 TADPSRTITGAEQEK
+361 TADPSRTITGAAQEK

-382 SSPSQWNFLAHQT
+382 ASPSRWNFLAHQT
-395 VISDLAQGL
+395 VISDLARGL
-404 ESSRKVGMDPWSG
+404 GSDRKVGMDPWSG

-431 RGVSNVASI
+431 RGTKNVASI

-456 QDQVSPVVGVE
+456 QDQASSIQGVE

-481 VDSAGAAIAA
+481 VDSAGAAIAE
-491 ASPHVHYGNAR
+491 ASPHVKYGNAR
-502 RGYLRAS
+502 RGYLRS
-509 LTPNE
+509 TLTNTE
-514 WRSEVRVLDAVSTP
+514 WRSEVRVLDRVSTP
-528 GAAVRTATT
+528 GASVRTAAT
-537 VTVPSGRPDIEL
+537 VTVPEGRPEIQL
-549 S
+549 G

>member
-1 MVREGNDVRIGRDI
+1 MAIGRDLT
-15 SLRGGSTR
+15 LRAGTTR

-38 TPEFGGTVAHAQ
+38 TPQLRPGTARAQ
-50 SATPPD
+50 SVVPPD

-86 AGGMTPG
+86 QGGLTPG
-93 VVPVRWQIAADEN
+93 VVPVRWQIANDDRFAD
-106 FRSVTFEGVELA
+106 VAQEGVDLA

-123 WSLHVDVRGLEP
+123 WSLHIDVKGLDA

-146 PHSSTVGRTKTA
+146 PHSSPVGRTKTA
-158 PPAGKPLGQLNF
+158 PALGASLAQLDF

-179 DGYFGAYKDLAAS
+179 DGFFGAHGDIASS

-212 GARRGT
+212 GARAGEK
-218 PRPDAA
+218 RPESA
-224 NRETMVLADYR
+224 NRETMVLGDYR
-235 DRYAMYKADENLAAA
+235 DRYAMYKADANLAAA

-273 SQDDDQEWSP
+273 SQDTD
-283 RNGPNIVDPREFL
+283 DPREFL

-306 WENTPVRGN
+306 WENTPVRGD
-315 LRPTG
+315 LRPKG
-320 PDMKVYRRFSFGD
+320 PEMKVYRRFGFGD

-353 GEHSQDSE
+353 GEHFQDGE

-382 SSPSQWNFLAHQT
+382 SSPSTWNFLAHQT
-395 VISDLAQGL
+395 VISDLAEGL
-404 ESSRKVGMDPWSG
+404 DGNRTVGMDPWSG

-431 RGVSNVASI
+431 RGATNVASI

-481 VDSAGAAIAA
+481 VDSTGAAIAA
-491 ASPHVHYGNAR
+491 GSPHVKYGNAR
-502 RGYLRAS
+502 RGYLRGR
-509 LTPNE
+509 LTPSE
-514 WRSEVRVLDAVSTP
+514 WRSEVRVLGEVSRP

-537 VTVPSGRPDIEL
+537 VTVPEGRPEIQVR
-549 S
+549 